1 MTMFSKVSIFLL
13 LLVMVAAI
21 TAVRNDDFENL
32 RDQPDNKFLG
42 RFDRLK
48 YKNLRYQRAYDDQDK
63 FPPASNSATNSTIP
77 KVMRFFP

>member
-1 MTMFSKVSIFLL
+1 MTMFSKVIIFLL

-48 YKNLRYQRAYDDQDK
+48 YKNLRYQRA
-63 FPPASNSATNSTIP
+63 SNSATNSTIP